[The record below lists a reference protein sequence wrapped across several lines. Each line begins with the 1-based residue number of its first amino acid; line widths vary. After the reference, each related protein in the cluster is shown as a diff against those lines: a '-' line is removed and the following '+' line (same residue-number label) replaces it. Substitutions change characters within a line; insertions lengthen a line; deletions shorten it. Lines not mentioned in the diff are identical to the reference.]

1 MENSWGKEAMKF
13 ARTEIPALL
22 NGYQGKPEGFFS
34 ALDERWKKRCE
45 MLKERLEELKQD
57 DDPEGT
63 ADAAAAAERS
73 AEAERVEHEAKVKA
87 KAAKDKAAKAKADKA
102 AKSSGGISPP
112 PRSRSSRC
120 PAR

>member
-1 MENSWGKEAMKF
+1 METSWGKEAMKF

-22 NGYQGKPEGFFS
+22 NGYKGNAEEFFS

-45 MLKERLEELKQD
+45 TLKERMAELEQD

-63 ADAAAAAERS
+63 ADAAATAGRERS
-73 AEAERVEHEAKVKA
+73 AEAERHEAKVKA

-102 AKSSGGISPP
+102 AKSSGGDSDGPKK
-112 PRSRSSRC
+112 
-120 PAR
+120 